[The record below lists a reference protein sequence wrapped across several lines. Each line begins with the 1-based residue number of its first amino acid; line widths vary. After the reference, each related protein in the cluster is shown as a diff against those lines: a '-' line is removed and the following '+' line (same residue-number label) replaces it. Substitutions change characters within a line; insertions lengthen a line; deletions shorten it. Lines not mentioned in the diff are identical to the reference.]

1 MDGKEWLQS
10 ITHAEPVAY
19 GSALLPLLASAAIKA
34 RVIKGE
40 ESRGTLMVVHPFLA
54 AAFSSRGSATARD
67 EGQAGL
73 YTLLECCFFF
83 AGCQRALPASP
94 MPRTCKRIPPVGE
107 SAKL

>member
-73 YTLLECCFFF
+73 YTLLECCFFCRMPEGT
-83 AGCQRALPASP
+83 AGQPNAQNVQTYPTRW
-94 MPRTCKRIPPVGE
+94 
-107 SAKL
+107 